1 MYQVAFV
8 TNRDEARIVVDSA
21 FARSCDS
28 PYSYWI
34 IVNRKE
40 KLVVVSRRV
49 NTNLP
54 KMEVPSWSLRGRY
67 EEPRTGIR
75 MLGLGPFFVF
85 DPLSRTHVLKYKA
98 ILAELSVRMLPGRDK
113 LLSWVWKTLYENI

>member
-1 MYQVAFV
+1 MYQVAFI
-8 TNRDEARIVVDSA
+8 TNRDEAQTVVDSA

-49 NTNLP
+49 DTDLP

-67 EEPRTGIR
+67 ERPRIGIR

-85 DPLSRTHVLKYKA
+85 DTISHTHVLRYKA
-98 ILAELSVRMLPGRDK
+98 ISTEVSARMLPSRDK
-113 LLSWVWKTLYENI
+113 LLNWVWKTLYENI